1 MGVSEPFIRR
11 PIATSLLGIALLIG
25 GLLGYFALP
34 VSALPQVDFPT
45 VQVTTQLPGASP
57 DVIASLITAPLERQL
72 GQIPSLSAMNSTSS
86 FGVSQ
91 ISLQFDLNRDI
102 DGATQD
108 VQAAINAAAGVLPKT
123 LPYPP
128 TYAKVNPA
136 DAPVMTLA
144 LRSDTISLRA
154 MSDIADTLLAQRL
167 SQISGVGRVSVLGGL
182 KPAVRIQADLA
193 RLAAYG
199 IAMEDLRTAIA
210 SANVSG
216 PKGSLDGA
224 QQSYIIAANDQIAA
238 ADAYK
243 PVIIAY
249 RNGSPVTIADVAQ
262 IVDGL
267 ENDRTG
273 GWYQGSPAVIIDI
286 QRQPGANV
294 IDVVSQI
301 RAEIPKVQRAIPA
314 GVNLTIV
321 SDRTVTIRASVR
333 DVQFTLILSVV
344 LVTLV
349 VLLFL
354 RSLRATLIA
363 GVALPLSL
371 ITSFGIMYF
380 AGFSLDNL
388 SLMAL
393 TIGTGF
399 VVDDAIVM
407 IENIVRHMENGDSAM
422 EASLKGASEIGF
434 TVISLT
440 VSLIAV
446 FIPLLFMSGLVGRM
460 FREFALTLTIAVV
473 TSAVVS
479 LTLTPMM
486 CSRLLKHAHEEL
498 AVPGLAAVSRF
509 IDRTVGF
516 YHRTLLWVLERQRA
530 TLVVT
535 FATLIATLALYVV
548 APKGFLPLQD
558 TASIT
563 AVTEAGPDVS
573 FAEMQKRQAEAADAI
588 KADPDVTGVVSVIGA
603 GSVNPTTNVGRLVM
617 TLKPRGE
624 RRDDVSV
631 VITRLKERVAAIPG
645 MTIYFQPV
653 QDVQISTQSSR
664 SQYQYTLT
672 GTDAAL
678 VSEWARKL
686 VAEMRRDPL
695 FRDVSSEAQE
705 GGLRA
710 QLTVDRTRAGQ
721 LGVSLQGIT
730 DTLNDAFAQRQIST
744 IYGQANQYRVVLE
757 ALPMYQRDPSILS
770 KLYLPGAASA
780 TAGAPNAQV
789 PLSAV
794 ATLTRTTAPLAI
806 SHQAQFPSISLS
818 FNLAPG
824 AALGDAVEAVKT
836 IETRIEMPNSI
847 VGVYAGD
854 AAEFAKALAG
864 QPWLLLAAVIT
875 IYIVLGVL
883 YESYIH
889 PITILSTLPSA
900 GVGAILALML
910 CGQDLSVIGLIG
922 IILLMGHRQEER
934 DHDDRLRARGRAR
947 AGDVAERGDRTG
959 LSAALPSDHDDDAG
973 RPVRCAAAGDRERH
987 RRRAALPTRHLHYR
1001 RPAAQ
1006 PIAHAL
1012 HHAGDLSRPRPHQ
1025 PPPRAGAAAG
1035 RIRRS
1040 ARRGRD
1046 RGDAVMASISEPF
1059 IRRPVAT
1066 TLLSI
1071 GLFLLG
1077 IVAYEFLPV
1086 ASVPNIDFSR
1096 HLRLGQPSWRRPV
1109 RHGRDGCLAAGA
1121 AARRDRG
1128 HQPDHLD
1135 FVTRHDQHPAPVR
1148 HRPQRRQSRPRRA
1161 GGNQC
1166 VAGRPA
1172 ERFADAAALPQGEH
1186 RRRAG
1191 LRAGADLEDAVRQR
1205 GLRRRRHRAG
1215 AAHLAGAGGGQCDDL
1230 GCRPAGGQD
1239 SAQSCRAVQCR
1250 HRHRRR
1256 ANCDYQRQPARSGRH
1271 LQRRAPERDAV
1282 AQQADADGERVPR
1295 HRHQEREGQFR
1306 PALRCCRHRGLRP

>member
-1 MGVSEPFIRR
+1 MSVSEPFIRR
-11 PIATSLLGIALLIG
+11 PIATSLLGFALLIG
-25 GLLGYFALP
+25 GALGYWALP
-34 VSALPQVDFPT
+34 ISALPQVDFPT

-57 DVIASLITAPLERQL
+57 DVVASLITAPLERQL
-72 GQIPSLSAMNSTSS
+72 GQIPSLSAMQSTSS

-108 VQAAINAAAGVLPKT
+108 VQAAINAAAGVLPRT

-136 DAPVMTLA
+136 DAPVLTLA
-144 LRSDTISLRA
+144 LTSETISLRA
-154 MSDIADTLLAQRL
+154 MSDLADTILGQRL

-182 KPAVRIQADLA
+182 KPAVRVQADLA

-199 IAMEDLRTAIA
+199 IAMEDLRNAIA
-210 SANVSG
+210 GANVSG

-224 QQSYIIAANDQIAA
+224 QQAYTIAANDQIAVA
-238 ADAYK
+238 EAYK
-243 PVIIAY
+243 PIIIAY
-249 RNGSPVTIADVAQ
+249 RNGAPVTIGDVAV
-262 IVDGL
+262 IIDGL

-273 GWYQGSPAVIIDI
+273 GWYQGTPAVIIDI

-294 IDVVSQI
+294 IEVVRQI
-301 RAEIPKVQRAIPA
+301 RAEIPKLQRAIPA
-314 GVNLTIV
+314 GVKLNIV
-321 SDRTVTIRASVR
+321 SDRTVTIRASVH

-380 AGFSLDNL
+380 SGFSLDNL

-407 IENIVRHMENGDSAM
+407 IENIVRHMEDGESVM

-473 TSAVVS
+473 TSAIVS

-486 CSRLLKHAHEEL
+486 CSRLLKHVGEEMT
-498 AVPGLAAVSRF
+498 VPGLAAVSRF
-509 IDRTVGF
+509 IDRMVAF
-516 YHRTLLWVLERQRA
+516 YHRTLLLVLQHQRA
-530 TLVVT
+530 TMMVT
-535 FATLIATLALYVV
+535 FATLALTLVMYVV

-563 AVTEAGPDVS
+563 AVTEAGTDVS
-573 FAEMQKRQAEAADAI
+573 FGEMQSRQMTAASAI
-588 KADPDVTGVVSVIGA
+588 QADPDVIGVVSVIGA

-624 RRDDVSV
+624 RHDDVSA
-631 VITRLKERVAAIPG
+631 VIARLKQRTASIPG

-672 GTDAAL
+672 GTDAL
-678 VSEWARKL
+678 EVTKWANKL

-710 QLTVDRTRAGQ
+710 ALDINRQRAGQ
-721 LGVSLQGIT
+721 LGVSLQGVT

-757 ALPMYQRDPSILS
+757 ALPMYQRDPSVLS
-770 KLYLPGAASA
+770 KLYLPGAA
-780 TAGAPNAQV
+780 GAQV

-806 SHQAQFPSISLS
+806 SHQAQFPAVSLS
-818 FNLAPG
+818 FNLGPG
-824 AALGDAVEAVKT
+824 ESLGNAVDAVKA
-836 IETRIEMPNSI
+836 IETRISMPGSI

-854 AAEFAKALAG
+854 AAEFSRSLAG
-864 QPWLLLAAVIT
+864 QPWLILAAIVT

-900 GVGAILALML
+900 GIGAILALML
-910 CGQDLSVIGLIG
+910 FGQDLSVIGLIG
-922 IILLMGHRQEER
+922 IILLMGIVKKNAIMMIDFALE
-934 DHDDRLRARGRAR
+934 
-947 AGDVAERGDRTG
+947 AERHQG
-959 LSAALPSDHDDDAG
+959 LSANDAIVQACLLRFRPSMMTTLAALFGALPLAVESGTGAELRFPLG
-973 RPVRCAAAGDRERH
+973 ISIIGGLLLSQLLTLYTTPVIYLALDRLNRKIEK
-987 RRRAALPTRHLHYR
+987 AVPEPGPT
-1001 RPAAQ
+1001 
-1006 PIAHAL
+1006 
-1012 HHAGDLSRPRPHQ
+1012 G
-1025 PPPRAGAAAG
+1025 PPVAGA
-1035 RIRRS
+1035 
-1040 ARRGRD
+1040 
-1046 RGDAVMASISEPF
+1046 
-1059 IRRPVAT
+1059 T
-1066 TLLSI
+1066 
-1071 GLFLLG
+1071 
-1077 IVAYEFLPV
+1077 
-1086 ASVPNIDFSR
+1086 
-1096 HLRLGQPSWRRPV
+1096 
-1109 RHGRDGCLAAGA
+1109 
-1121 AARRDRG
+1121 
-1128 HQPDHLD
+1128 
-1135 FVTRHDQHPAPVR
+1135 
-1148 HRPQRRQSRPRRA
+1148 
-1161 GGNQC
+1161 
-1166 VAGRPA
+1166 
-1172 ERFADAAALPQGEH
+1172 
-1186 RRRAG
+1186 
-1191 LRAGADLEDAVRQR
+1191 
-1205 GLRRRRHRAG
+1205 
-1215 AAHLAGAGGGQCDDL
+1215 
-1230 GCRPAGGQD
+1230 
-1239 SAQSCRAVQCR
+1239 
-1250 HRHRRR
+1250 
-1256 ANCDYQRQPARSGRH
+1256 
-1271 LQRRAPERDAV
+1271 
-1282 AQQADADGERVPR
+1282 
-1295 HRHQEREGQFR
+1295 EGMQ
-1306 PALRCCRHRGLRP
+1306 

>member
-1 MGVSEPFIRR
+1 MSVSEPFIRR
-11 PIATSLLGIALLIG
+11 PIATSLLGIALMIG
-25 GLLGYFALP
+25 GALGYWALP

-72 GQIPSLSAMNSTSS
+72 GQIPSLSSMNSTSS

-108 VQAAINAAAGVLPKT
+108 VQAAINAAAGILPKT

-128 TYAKVNPA
+128 VYNKVNPA

-144 LRSDTISLRA
+144 LTSDTISLRA
-154 MSDIADTLLAQRL
+154 MSDLADTLLGQRL
-167 SQISGVGRVSVLGGL
+167 AQISGVGRVSILGGL
-182 KPAVRIQADLA
+182 KPAVRVQADLA

-199 IAMEDLRTAIA
+199 ISMEDLRNAIA
-210 SANVSG
+210 GANVSG

-224 QQSYIIAANDQIAA
+224 QQSYTIAANDQIAA
-238 ADAYK
+238 ADAYR
-243 PVIIAY
+243 PIIIAY
-249 RNGSPVTIADVAQ
+249 RNGSPVTIGDVAQ
-262 IVDGL
+262 IIDGL

-273 GWYQGSPAVIIDI
+273 GWYNGTPAVIIDI

-294 IDVVSQI
+294 IDVVKQI
-301 RAEIPKVQRAIPA
+301 RGEIPRMQRAVPA

-333 DVQFTLILSVV
+333 DVQFTLVLSVV

-407 IENIVRHMENGDSAM
+407 IENIVRHMEEGETVM

-473 TSAVVS
+473 TSAIVS

-486 CSRLLKHAHEEL
+486 CSRLLKNIHEEV
-498 AVPGLAAVSRF
+498 AIPGLAAVSRF
-509 IDRTVGF
+509 IDWTVTL
-516 YHRTLLWVLERQRA
+516 YHRTLLWVLQRQRA
-530 TLVVT
+530 TLFVT
-535 FATLIATLALYVV
+535 FATIALTLVMYVL

-558 TASIT
+558 TSSIT

-573 FAEMQKRQAEAADAI
+573 FAEMQRRQTEVSNI
-588 KADPDVTGVVSVIGA
+588 LKADRDVVGVVSVIGS

-617 TLKPRGE
+617 TLKALDE
-624 RRDDVSV
+624 RPDGVAKV
-631 VITRLKERVAAIPG
+631 VQRLKQKVATVPG
-645 MTIYFQPV
+645 MTVYFQPV

-672 GTDAAL
+672 GTDAAE
-678 VSEWARKL
+678 VSQWAQKL
-686 VAEMRRDPL
+686 VAEMRRDPI

-710 QLTVDRTRAGQ
+710 ALNIDRQRAGQ
-721 LGVSLQGIT
+721 LGVSLQVIN

-770 KLYLPGAASA
+770 KLYVPGVAATPGSP
-780 TAGAPNAQV
+780 AGQV

-806 SHQAQFPSISLS
+806 SHQAQFPSASLS

-824 AALGDAVEAVKT
+824 EALGDAVDAVKA
-836 IETRIEMPNSI
+836 IETRIGMPGSI
-847 VGVYAGD
+847 AGIYSGD
-854 AAEFAKALAG
+854 AAEFARSLAG
-864 QPWLLLAAVIT
+864 QPWLILAAIVT

-900 GVGAILALML
+900 GVGAILALWL

-922 IILLMGHRQEER
+922 IILLMGIVKKNAIMMIDFALEAER
-934 DHDDRLRARGRAR
+934 HQGMSSYDAIVQACLLRFRPIMMTTLAALFGALPLAIESGTGAELRFPLGISIIGGLLLSQLLTLYTTPVIYLALDRLNRRIERAVPDPGPRG
-947 AGDVAERGDRTG
+947 
-959 LSAALPSDHDDDAG
+959 P
-973 RPVRCAAAGDRERH
+973 
-987 RRRAALPTRHLHYR
+987 PT
-1001 RPAAQ
+1001 
-1006 PIAHAL
+1006 
-1012 HHAGDLSRPRPHQ
+1012 
-1025 PPPRAGAAAG
+1025 AGAT
-1035 RIRRS
+1035 
-1040 ARRGRD
+1040 
-1046 RGDAVMASISEPF
+1046 E
-1059 IRRPVAT
+1059 
-1066 TLLSI
+1066 
-1071 GLFLLG
+1071 G
-1077 IVAYEFLPV
+1077 I
-1086 ASVPNIDFSR
+1086 
-1096 HLRLGQPSWRRPV
+1096 Q
-1109 RHGRDGCLAAGA
+1109 
-1121 AARRDRG
+1121 
-1128 HQPDHLD
+1128 
-1135 FVTRHDQHPAPVR
+1135 
-1148 HRPQRRQSRPRRA
+1148 
-1161 GGNQC
+1161 
-1166 VAGRPA
+1166 
-1172 ERFADAAALPQGEH
+1172 
-1186 RRRAG
+1186 
-1191 LRAGADLEDAVRQR
+1191 
-1205 GLRRRRHRAG
+1205 
-1215 AAHLAGAGGGQCDDL
+1215 
-1230 GCRPAGGQD
+1230 
-1239 SAQSCRAVQCR
+1239 
-1250 HRHRRR
+1250 
-1256 ANCDYQRQPARSGRH
+1256 
-1271 LQRRAPERDAV
+1271 
-1282 AQQADADGERVPR
+1282 
-1295 HRHQEREGQFR
+1295 
-1306 PALRCCRHRGLRP
+1306 

>member
-25 GLLGYFALP
+25 GALGYFSLP

-45 VQVTTQLPGASP
+45 VQVSTQLPGASP

-72 GQIPSLSAMNSTSS
+72 GQIPSLTAMNSTSS

-199 IAMEDLRTAIA
+199 IAMEDLRTAI
-210 SANVSG
+210 SNANVSG

-224 QQSYIIAANDQIAA
+224 QQSYLIAANDQIAA

-249 RNGSPVTIADVAQ
+249 RNGSPVTIGDVAQ

-273 GWYQGSPAVIIDI
+273 GWYQGTPAVIIDI

-486 CSRLLKHAHEEL
+486 CSRLLKHAPMRNWL
-498 AVPGLAAVSRF
+498 CRDWPRSAASS
-509 IDRTVGF
+509 
-516 YHRTLLWVLERQRA
+516 
-530 TLVVT
+530 
-535 FATLIATLALYVV
+535 IA
-548 APKGFLPLQD
+548 PSS
-558 TASIT
+558 SIT
-563 AVTEAGPDVS
+563 GRS
-573 FAEMQKRQAEAADAI
+573 
-588 KADPDVTGVVSVIGA
+588 S
-603 GSVNPTTNVGRLVM
+603 GSWN
-617 TLKPRGE
+617 
-624 RRDDVSV
+624 
-631 VITRLKERVAAIPG
+631 
-645 MTIYFQPV
+645 
-653 QDVQISTQSSR
+653 
-664 SQYQYTLT
+664 
-672 GTDAAL
+672 
-678 VSEWARKL
+678 
-686 VAEMRRDPL
+686 
-695 FRDVSSEAQE
+695 
-705 GGLRA
+705 
-710 QLTVDRTRAGQ
+710 
-721 LGVSLQGIT
+721 
-730 DTLNDAFAQRQIST
+730 
-744 IYGQANQYRVVLE
+744 
-757 ALPMYQRDPSILS
+757 
-770 KLYLPGAASA
+770 ASA
-780 TAGAPNAQV
+780 P
-789 PLSAV
+789 
-794 ATLTRTTAPLAI
+794 
-806 SHQAQFPSISLS
+806 
-818 FNLAPG
+818 
-824 AALGDAVEAVKT
+824 
-836 IETRIEMPNSI
+836 
-847 VGVYAGD
+847 
-854 AAEFAKALAG
+854 
-864 QPWLLLAAVIT
+864 
-875 IYIVLGVL
+875 
-883 YESYIH
+883 
-889 PITILSTLPSA
+889 
-900 GVGAILALML
+900 
-910 CGQDLSVIGLIG
+910 
-922 IILLMGHRQEER
+922 
-934 DHDDRLRARGRAR
+934 
-947 AGDVAERGDRTG
+947 
-959 LSAALPSDHDDDAG
+959 
-973 RPVRCAAAGDRERH
+973 RC
-987 RRRAALPTRHLHYR
+987 
-1001 RPAAQ
+1001 
-1006 PIAHAL
+1006 
-1012 HHAGDLSRPRPHQ
+1012 S
-1025 PPPRAGAAAG
+1025 
-1035 RIRRS
+1035 
-1040 ARRGRD
+1040 
-1046 RGDAVMASISEPF
+1046 
-1059 IRRPVAT
+1059 
-1066 TLLSI
+1066 
-1071 GLFLLG
+1071 
-1077 IVAYEFLPV
+1077 
-1086 ASVPNIDFSR
+1086 
-1096 HLRLGQPSWRRPV
+1096 
-1109 RHGRDGCLAAGA
+1109 
-1121 AARRDRG
+1121 
-1128 HQPDHLD
+1128 
-1135 FVTRHDQHPAPVR
+1135 
-1148 HRPQRRQSRPRRA
+1148 
-1161 GGNQC
+1161 
-1166 VAGRPA
+1166 
-1172 ERFADAAALPQGEH
+1172 
-1186 RRRAG
+1186 
-1191 LRAGADLEDAVRQR
+1191 
-1205 GLRRRRHRAG
+1205 
-1215 AAHLAGAGGGQCDDL
+1215 
-1230 GCRPAGGQD
+1230 
-1239 SAQSCRAVQCR
+1239 
-1250 HRHRRR
+1250 
-1256 ANCDYQRQPARSGRH
+1256 
-1271 LQRRAPERDAV
+1271 
-1282 AQQADADGERVPR
+1282 
-1295 HRHQEREGQFR
+1295 
-1306 PALRCCRHRGLRP
+1306 

>member
-45 VQVTTQLPGASP
+45 VQVSTQLPGASP

-72 GQIPSLSAMNSTSS
+72 GQIPSLTAMNSTSS

-199 IAMEDLRTAIA
+199 IAMEDLRAAIA
-210 SANVSG
+210 NANVSG

-238 ADAYK
+238 ADAYR
-243 PVIIAY
+243 PIIIAY
-249 RNGSPVTIADVAQ
+249 RNGSPVTIGDVAQ

-273 GWYQGSPAVIIDI
+273 GWYQGTPAVIIDI

-294 IDVVSQI
+294 IDVVKQI
-301 RAEIPKVQRAIPA
+301 RTEIPKVQRAIPA
-314 GVNLTIV
+314 GVHLTIV
-321 SDRTVTIRASVR
+321 SDRTVTIRASVH

-422 EASLKGASEIGF
+422 QASLKGASEIGF

-486 CSRLLKHAHEEL
+486 CSRLLKAAHEEM

-509 IDRTVGF
+509 IDRTVEF

-535 FATLIATLALYVV
+535 FATLAATLVLYVV

-563 AVTEAGPDVS
+563 AVTEAAPDVS
-573 FAEMQKRQAEAADAI
+573 FGEMQKRQAEAADAI

-624 RRDDVSV
+624 RRDDVSA
-631 VITRLKERVAAIPG
+631 VITRLKDKVAGIPG

-672 GTDAAL
+672 GTDATL
-678 VSEWARKL
+678 VSEWAKKL
-686 VAEMRRDPL
+686 VDEMRRDPL

-710 QLTVDRTRAGQ
+710 QLDVDRTRAGQ
-721 LGVSLQGIT
+721 LGVSLQAIT

-770 KLYLPGAASA
+770 KLYLPGGASSSVV
-780 TAGAPNAQV
+780 GAPNAQV
-789 PLSAV
+789 PLDAV
-794 ATLTRTTAPLAI
+794 ATLKRTTAPLAI
-806 SHQAQFPSISLS
+806 SHQAQFPAISLS

-824 AALGDAVEAVKT
+824 AALGDAVEAVKA

-900 GVGAILALML
+900 GVGAILALIL

-922 IILLMGHRQEER
+922 IILLMGIVKKNAIMMIDFALE
-934 DHDDRLRARGRAR
+934 
-947 AGDVAERGDRTG
+947 AERGQGMPAHEAIVQACLLRFRPIMMTT
-959 LSAALPSDHDDDAG
+959 LAALFG
-973 RPVRCAAAGDRERH
+973 
-987 RRRAALPTRHLHYR
+987 ALPLAIESGTGAELRFPLGISIIGGLLLSQLLTLYTTPVIYLALDRINR
-1001 RPAAQ
+1001 RLEQ
-1006 PIAHAL
+1006 AL
-1012 HHAGDLSRPRPHQ
+1012 
-1025 PPPRAGAAAG
+1025 PPPAPEGPPTAGA
-1035 RIRRS
+1035 
-1040 ARRGRD
+1040 
-1046 RGDAVMASISEPF
+1046 
-1059 IRRPVAT
+1059 T
-1066 TLLSI
+1066 
-1071 GLFLLG
+1071 
-1077 IVAYEFLPV
+1077 
-1086 ASVPNIDFSR
+1086 
-1096 HLRLGQPSWRRPV
+1096 
-1109 RHGRDGCLAAGA
+1109 
-1121 AARRDRG
+1121 
-1128 HQPDHLD
+1128 
-1135 FVTRHDQHPAPVR
+1135 
-1148 HRPQRRQSRPRRA
+1148 
-1161 GGNQC
+1161 
-1166 VAGRPA
+1166 
-1172 ERFADAAALPQGEH
+1172 
-1186 RRRAG
+1186 
-1191 LRAGADLEDAVRQR
+1191 
-1205 GLRRRRHRAG
+1205 
-1215 AAHLAGAGGGQCDDL
+1215 
-1230 GCRPAGGQD
+1230 
-1239 SAQSCRAVQCR
+1239 
-1250 HRHRRR
+1250 
-1256 ANCDYQRQPARSGRH
+1256 
-1271 LQRRAPERDAV
+1271 
-1282 AQQADADGERVPR
+1282 
-1295 HRHQEREGQFR
+1295 EGMQ
-1306 PALRCCRHRGLRP
+1306 

>member
-25 GLLGYFALP
+25 GLLGYFSLP

-128 TYAKVNPA
+128 IYAKVNPA

-199 IAMEDLRTAIA
+199 IAMEDLRAAIA
-210 SANVSG
+210 NANVSG

-243 PVIIAY
+243 PIIIAY

-273 GWYQGSPAVIIDI
+273 GWYQGTPAVILDI

-407 IENIVRHMENGDSAM
+407 IENIVRHMEDGDSAM

-509 IDRTVGF
+509 IDRTVEF

-530 TLVVT
+530 TLLVT
-535 FATLIATLALYVV
+535 FATLVATLVLYVV

-573 FAEMQKRQAEAADAI
+573 FAEMQKRQAEVADAI
-588 KADPDVTGVVSVIGA
+588 KADPDVVGVVSVIGA

-617 TLKPRGE
+617 NLKPRGE
-624 RRDDVSV
+624 RRDDVSM
-631 VITRLKERVAAIPG
+631 VITRLKERVSGIPG
-645 MTIYFQPV
+645 MTVYFQPV

-710 QLTVDRTRAGQ
+710 QLDVDRTRAGQ

-770 KLYLPGAASA
+770 KLYLPGGASSSVV
-780 TAGAPNAQV
+780 GAPNAQV

-794 ATLTRTTAPLAI
+794 ATLKRTTAPLAI

-922 IILLMGHRQEER
+922 IILLMGIVKKNAIMMIDFALE
-934 DHDDRLRARGRAR
+934 
-947 AGDVAERGDRTG
+947 AERNQGMPPHEAIVQACLLRFRPIMMTT
-959 LSAALPSDHDDDAG
+959 LAALFG
-973 RPVRCAAAGDRERH
+973 
-987 RRRAALPTRHLHYR
+987 ALPLAIESGTGAELRFPLGISIIGGLLLSQLLTLYTTPVIYLALDRINR
-1001 RPAAQ
+1001 RFEQALPPAES
-1006 PIAHAL
+1006 
-1012 HHAGDLSRPRPHQ
+1012 GG
-1025 PPPRAGAAAG
+1025 PPVAGA
-1035 RIRRS
+1035 
-1040 ARRGRD
+1040 
-1046 RGDAVMASISEPF
+1046 
-1059 IRRPVAT
+1059 T
-1066 TLLSI
+1066 
-1071 GLFLLG
+1071 
-1077 IVAYEFLPV
+1077 
-1086 ASVPNIDFSR
+1086 
-1096 HLRLGQPSWRRPV
+1096 
-1109 RHGRDGCLAAGA
+1109 
-1121 AARRDRG
+1121 
-1128 HQPDHLD
+1128 
-1135 FVTRHDQHPAPVR
+1135 
-1148 HRPQRRQSRPRRA
+1148 
-1161 GGNQC
+1161 
-1166 VAGRPA
+1166 
-1172 ERFADAAALPQGEH
+1172 
-1186 RRRAG
+1186 
-1191 LRAGADLEDAVRQR
+1191 
-1205 GLRRRRHRAG
+1205 
-1215 AAHLAGAGGGQCDDL
+1215 
-1230 GCRPAGGQD
+1230 
-1239 SAQSCRAVQCR
+1239 
-1250 HRHRRR
+1250 
-1256 ANCDYQRQPARSGRH
+1256 
-1271 LQRRAPERDAV
+1271 
-1282 AQQADADGERVPR
+1282 
-1295 HRHQEREGQFR
+1295 EGMQ
-1306 PALRCCRHRGLRP
+1306 

>member
-57 DVIASLITAPLERQL
+57 DVVASLITAPLERQL

-154 MSDIADTLLAQRL
+154 MSDIADTILAQRL

-210 SANVSG
+210 NANVSG

-224 QQSYIIAANDQIAA
+224 QQAYIIAANDQIAA
-238 ADAYK
+238 ADAYR
-243 PVIIAY
+243 PIIIAY
-249 RNGSPVTIADVAQ
+249 RNGSPVTIGDVAQ

-273 GWYQGSPAVIIDI
+273 GWYQGTPAVIIDI

-333 DVQFTLILSVV
+333 DVQFTLVLAVV

-354 RSLRATLIA
+354 RSLRATVIA

-498 AVPGLAAVSRF
+498 AVPGLAAISRF
-509 IDRTVGF
+509 IDRTVEA

-535 FATLIATLALYVV
+535 FVTLIATLVLYVV

-573 FAEMQKRQAEAADAI
+573 FAEMQKRQAEVADAI
-588 KADPDVTGVVSVIGA
+588 KADPDVVGVVSVIGA

-617 TLKPRGE
+617 NLKPRGE
-624 RRDDVSV
+624 RRDDVAAV
-631 VITRLKERVAAIPG
+631 VIRLKERVAGIPG
-645 MTIYFQPV
+645 MTVYFQPV

-678 VSEWARKL
+678 VSEWAGKL

-710 QLTVDRTRAGQ
+710 QLDVDRTRAGQ
-721 LGVSLQGIT
+721 LGVSLQAIT

-757 ALPMYQRDPSILS
+757 ALPMYQRDPSVLS
-770 KLYLPGAASA
+770 KLYLPGAASS
-780 TAGAPNAQV
+780 TTVGAPSAQV

-794 ATLTRTTAPLAI
+794 ATLKRTTAPLAI
-806 SHQAQFPSISLS
+806 SHQAQFPSVSLS

-836 IETRIEMPNSI
+836 IETRIGMPNSI

-900 GVGAILALML
+900 GVGAILALIL

-922 IILLMGHRQEER
+922 IILLMGIVKKNAIMMI
-934 DHDDRLRARGRAR
+934 DFALD
-947 AGDVAERGDRTG
+947 AERGQGMSPQEAIVQACLLRFRPIMMTT
-959 LSAALPSDHDDDAG
+959 LAALFG
-973 RPVRCAAAGDRERH
+973 
-987 RRRAALPTRHLHYR
+987 ALPLAIESGTGAELRFPLGVSIIGGLLLSQLLTLYTTPVIYLALDRINR
-1001 RPAAQ
+1001 RLEQALPPAES
-1006 PIAHAL
+1006 
-1012 HHAGDLSRPRPHQ
+1012 GG
-1025 PPPRAGAAAG
+1025 PPVAGA
-1035 RIRRS
+1035 
-1040 ARRGRD
+1040 
-1046 RGDAVMASISEPF
+1046 
-1059 IRRPVAT
+1059 T
-1066 TLLSI
+1066 
-1071 GLFLLG
+1071 
-1077 IVAYEFLPV
+1077 
-1086 ASVPNIDFSR
+1086 
-1096 HLRLGQPSWRRPV
+1096 
-1109 RHGRDGCLAAGA
+1109 
-1121 AARRDRG
+1121 
-1128 HQPDHLD
+1128 
-1135 FVTRHDQHPAPVR
+1135 
-1148 HRPQRRQSRPRRA
+1148 
-1161 GGNQC
+1161 
-1166 VAGRPA
+1166 
-1172 ERFADAAALPQGEH
+1172 
-1186 RRRAG
+1186 
-1191 LRAGADLEDAVRQR
+1191 
-1205 GLRRRRHRAG
+1205 
-1215 AAHLAGAGGGQCDDL
+1215 
-1230 GCRPAGGQD
+1230 
-1239 SAQSCRAVQCR
+1239 
-1250 HRHRRR
+1250 
-1256 ANCDYQRQPARSGRH
+1256 
-1271 LQRRAPERDAV
+1271 
-1282 AQQADADGERVPR
+1282 
-1295 HRHQEREGQFR
+1295 EGMQ
-1306 PALRCCRHRGLRP
+1306 

>member
-11 PIATSLLGIALLIG
+11 PIATSLLGIALMIG
-25 GLLGYFALP
+25 GALGYWALP

-45 VQVTTQLPGASP
+45 VQVSTRLPGASP
-57 DVIASLITAPLERQL
+57 DVVASLLTAPLERQL
-72 GQIPSLSAMNSTSS
+72 GQIPSLSSMTSTSS

-108 VQAAINAAAGVLPKT
+108 VQAAINAAAGILPKN

-136 DAPVMTLA
+136 AAPVMTLA
-144 LRSDTISLRA
+144 LTSDTVSLRA
-154 MSDIADTLLAQRL
+154 MSDLADTILTPRL

-182 KPAVRIQADLA
+182 KPAVRVQADLA

-199 IAMEDLRTAIA
+199 ISMEDLRTAIA
-210 SANVSG
+210 GANVSG

-224 QQSYIIAANDQIAA
+224 QQAYTIAANDQIAA

-243 PVIIAY
+243 PIIIAY
-249 RNGSPVTIADVAQ
+249 RNGSPVTIGDVAR

-273 GWYQGSPAVIIDI
+273 GWYNGTPAVVIDI

-294 IDVVSQI
+294 IEVVRQI
-301 RAEIPKVQRAIPA
+301 RKAIPA
-314 GVNLTIV
+314 LQRMIPAGIKLTVV
-321 SDRTVTIRASVR
+321 SDRTVTIRASVH
-333 DVQFTLILSVV
+333 DVQFTLILSAV

-407 IENIVRHMENGDSAM
+407 IENIVRHIENGESVMD
-422 EASLKGASEIGF
+422 ASLRGASEIGF

-460 FREFALTLTIAVV
+460 FREFAMTLTIAVV

-486 CSRLLKHAHEEL
+486 CSRLLKHSDDKRAL
-498 AVPGLAAVSRF
+498 PGLAWISGN
-509 IDRTVGF
+509 IDRMVEL
-516 YHRTLLWVLERQRA
+516 YRRSLLWVLAHQPA

-535 FATLIATLALYVV
+535 FATIAATLILYVV
-548 APKGFLPLQD
+548 VPKGFLPLQD

-563 AVTEAGPDVS
+563 AVTEAGPHVS
-573 FAEMQKRQAEAADAI
+573 FAEMQSRQTEAANAI
-588 KADPDVTGVVSVIGA
+588 KEDPDVTGVISVIGA
-603 GSVNPTTNVGRLVM
+603 GSVNPTTNVGRLMM
-617 TLKPRGE
+617 TLKPRGD
-624 RRDDVSV
+624 RRDDVAV
-631 VITRLKERVAAIPG
+631 VVARLKERVASIPG
-645 MTIYFQPV
+645 MTVYFQPV

-672 GTDAAL
+672 GTDAAD
-678 VSEWARKL
+678 VSEWTRKL
-686 VAEMRRDPL
+686 VTELGRDPL
-695 FRDVSSEAQE
+695 FQDVSSEVQE

-710 QLTVDRTRAGQ
+710 ALNIDRARAGQ
-721 LGVSLQGIT
+721 LGVSIQGVN

-744 IYGQANQYRVVLE
+744 VYGQANQYRVVLE
-757 ALPMYQRDPSILS
+757 ALPQYQRDPSILS
-770 KLYLPGAASA
+770 KLYLPGL
-780 TAGAPNAQV
+780 AGAQV

-806 SHQAQFPSISLS
+806 SHRAQFPAASLS

-824 AALGDAVEAVKT
+824 ESLGDAVERVKT
-836 IETRIEMPNSI
+836 IESRIGMPASI
-847 VGVYAGD
+847 VGVFSGD
-854 AAEFAKALAG
+854 AAEFSKSLAG
-864 QPWLLLAAVIT
+864 QPWLILAALVT

-910 CGQDLSVIGLIG
+910 FGQDLSVIGLIG
-922 IILLMGHRQEER
+922 IILLMGIVKKNAIMMIDFALEAER
-934 DHDDRLRARGRAR
+934 HQGMSATEAIVQACLLRFRPIMMTTLAALFGALPLAVESGTGAELRFPLGISIIGGLLLSQLLTLYTTPVIYLALDRLNKRIEQA
-947 AGDVAERGDRTG
+947 VPTG
-959 LSAALPSDHDDDAG
+959 GP
-973 RPVRCAAAGDRERH
+973 
-987 RRRAALPTRHLHYR
+987 
-1001 RPAAQ
+1001 
-1006 PIAHAL
+1006 
-1012 HHAGDLSRPRPHQ
+1012 Q
-1025 PPPRAGAAAG
+1025 PPPIAG
-1035 RIRRS
+1035 
-1040 ARRGRD
+1040 
-1046 RGDAVMASISEPF
+1046 M
-1059 IRRPVAT
+1059 T
-1066 TLLSI
+1066 
-1071 GLFLLG
+1071 
-1077 IVAYEFLPV
+1077 
-1086 ASVPNIDFSR
+1086 
-1096 HLRLGQPSWRRPV
+1096 
-1109 RHGRDGCLAAGA
+1109 
-1121 AARRDRG
+1121 
-1128 HQPDHLD
+1128 
-1135 FVTRHDQHPAPVR
+1135 
-1148 HRPQRRQSRPRRA
+1148 
-1161 GGNQC
+1161 
-1166 VAGRPA
+1166 
-1172 ERFADAAALPQGEH
+1172 
-1186 RRRAG
+1186 
-1191 LRAGADLEDAVRQR
+1191 
-1205 GLRRRRHRAG
+1205 
-1215 AAHLAGAGGGQCDDL
+1215 
-1230 GCRPAGGQD
+1230 
-1239 SAQSCRAVQCR
+1239 
-1250 HRHRRR
+1250 
-1256 ANCDYQRQPARSGRH
+1256 
-1271 LQRRAPERDAV
+1271 
-1282 AQQADADGERVPR
+1282 
-1295 HRHQEREGQFR
+1295 EGMQ
-1306 PALRCCRHRGLRP
+1306 